1 MAVIEA
7 ELELNAETKED
18 NSEEKTEIVVTHDPV
33 FDSVLL
39 EERLSDGIGAFY
51 EKILL

>member
-1 MAVIEA
+1 MVVTEP
-7 ELELNAETKED
+7 ELELEAETKKD
-18 NSEEKTEIVVTHDPV
+18 NSEEKTEIVVTQDPV